1 MAAICYGRSGV
12 EDRQKKKKITDSTN
26 SFVLHMETWIPER
39 SLKYWN
45 TVWMDFKHLTSLL
58 YEYISMLSAVNQQRF
73 KYQVSI
79 FGCILWLS
87 HLTSKWYSVW
97 AQRRNALMNRWHAVR
112 FRYGSCLSAA
122 STRTDSSQSYIS
134 TVVGFP
140 WNITMILTSSWLHS
154 CLSDTSMLDGNAET
168 AQLRDTVGQFL
179 FLLFI
184 ICFSIPGG
192 LGLSH
197 TIYARLNEIIAL
209 DGSIAV
215 TLAAH
220 QAIGLK
226 VKIQYGVVSAMWTI
240 WRIF

>member
-1 MAAICYGRSGV
+1 MSYLLVCYLLLISSVSSIRSVYLGV
-12 EDRQKKKKITDSTN
+12 FYGTRG
-26 SFVLHMETWIPER
+26 
-39 SLKYWN
+39 
-45 TVWMDFKHLTSLL
+45 
-58 YEYISMLSAVNQQRF
+58 
-73 KYQVSI
+73 SI
-79 FGCILWLS
+79 KLS

-97 AQRRNALMNRWHAVR
+97 AQRINALMNRWHAVR

-134 TVVGFP
+134 TVVVSLKHHYDPDFIMAP
-140 WNITMILTSSWLHS
+140 Q
-154 CLSDTSMLDGNAET
+154 LSLWHIHARWKCRN
-168 AQLRDTVGQFL
+168 LL

-226 VKIQYGVVSAMWTI
+226 VKIQYSYGVVSAMWTI
-240 WRIF
+240 WRIC

>member
-1 MAAICYGRSGV
+1 MSILVCYLLLISSISSIRSVYLGV
-12 EDRQKKKKITDSTN
+12 FYGTRG
-26 SFVLHMETWIPER
+26 
-39 SLKYWN
+39 
-45 TVWMDFKHLTSLL
+45 
-58 YEYISMLSAVNQQRF
+58 
-73 KYQVSI
+73 SI
-79 FGCILWLS
+79 KLS

-97 AQRRNALMNRWHAVR
+97 AQRINALMNRWHAVR

-140 WNITMILTSSWLHS
+140 WNITTILTSSWCQDHSQRDSWQRCVS
-154 CLSDTSMLDGNAET
+154 CLSDTSVLDGNAET
-168 AQLRDTVGQFL
+168 APLRDTVGQFL
-179 FLLFI
+179 LLLFI

-240 WRIF
+240 WRIC

>member
-1 MAAICYGRSGV
+1 MSILVCYLLLISSVSSIRSVYLGV
-12 EDRQKKKKITDSTN
+12 FYGTRG
-26 SFVLHMETWIPER
+26 
-39 SLKYWN
+39 
-45 TVWMDFKHLTSLL
+45 
-58 YEYISMLSAVNQQRF
+58 
-73 KYQVSI
+73 SI
-79 FGCILWLS
+79 KLS

-97 AQRRNALMNRWHAVR
+97 AQRINALMNRWHAVR

-134 TVVGFP
+134 TIVGFP
-140 WNITMILTSSWLHS
+140 WNITTILTSSWLHS

-168 AQLRDTVGQFL
+168 APLQDTVGQFL

-197 TIYARLNEIIAL
+197 TIYARLNEVIAL

-226 VKIQYGVVSAMWTI
+226 VKIQYSYGVVSAMWTI
-240 WRIF
+240 WRIC